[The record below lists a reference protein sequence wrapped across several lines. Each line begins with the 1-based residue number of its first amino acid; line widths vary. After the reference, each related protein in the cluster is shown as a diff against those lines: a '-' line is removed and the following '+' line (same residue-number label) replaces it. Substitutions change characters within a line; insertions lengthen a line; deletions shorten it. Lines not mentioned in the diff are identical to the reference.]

1 MTTGSTAQTS
11 IARVGVLR
19 LAHGKDLPLPTYHS
33 TAAAG
38 LDLIA
43 ALDWDHPLTLTPG
56 ARALIPTGLILEL
69 PAGFEAQVRPR
80 SGLAL
85 KHGVTVLNSPGTIDA
100 DYRGEV
106 SVLLANLSGV
116 PFEIRRGERIA
127 QLVIAP
133 VTRAELVEV
142 LEVGDTERGSGGFG
156 STGRAVEHH
165 AATLEAAKA
174 TPQKPAKARAPA
186 KAKEPA
192 KAKSKAPAAK
202 AAPKASARAPSAKK
216 KKKT

>member
-1 MTTGSTAQTS
+1 MTTKNTAQ
-11 IARVGVLR
+11 IRVAKVGVMR
-19 LAHGKDLPLPTYHS
+19 LAHGKDLPLPAYHS
-33 TAAAG
+33 AAAAG

-56 ARALIPTGLILEL
+56 ARALVPTGLVLEL
-69 PAGFEAQVRPR
+69 PIGFEAQVRPR

-142 LEVGDTERGSGGFG
+142 LEVGETERGDGGFG
-156 STGRAVEHH
+156 STGRSVEH
-165 AATLEAAKA
+165 AADPLSVIEEK
-174 TPQKPAKARAPA
+174 PQKPAKAQAAKTRKTKPRADDKAAAPEATTRAKPA
-186 KAKEPA
+186 KKT
-192 KAKSKAPAAK
+192 
-202 AAPKASARAPSAKK
+202 